1 MTNVTATELAE
12 LGQIQA
18 ATLHEALGRYG
29 ALPSGI
35 KGLNP
40 RMKVCGPAYTV
51 KTRPNDNLTLHH
63 ALAEAPAGAV
73 LIAST
78 LDFWEAGYW
87 GEVMAVS
94 AVARGLNGLVI
105 DGCVRDA
112 DPIEE
117 LGFPVFA
124 RGLCMRGTVKGGL
137 GELNTPIVIGD
148 VVIQPGDIVVGD
160 RDGVVIVPQ
169 GRVAEAIAKSRQREA
184 HEAELMAQLRA
195 GKTTVELLSL

>member
-63 ALAEAPAGAV
+63 ALAAAPAGA
-73 LIAST
+73 
-78 LDFWEAGYW
+78 
-87 GEVMAVS
+87 
-94 AVARGLNGLVI
+94 
-105 DGCVRDA
+105 
-112 DPIEE
+112 
-117 LGFPVFA
+117 
-124 RGLCMRGTVKGGL
+124 
-137 GELNTPIVIGD
+137 
-148 VVIQPGDIVVGD
+148 
-160 RDGVVIVPQ
+160 GV
-169 GRVAEAIAKSRQREA
+169 
-184 HEAELMAQLRA
+184 
-195 GKTTVELLSL
+195 